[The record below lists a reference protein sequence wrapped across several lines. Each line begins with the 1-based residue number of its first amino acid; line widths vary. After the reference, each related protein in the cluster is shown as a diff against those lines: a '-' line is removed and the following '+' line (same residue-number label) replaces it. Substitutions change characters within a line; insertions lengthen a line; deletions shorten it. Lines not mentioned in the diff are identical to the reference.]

1 MGPAATPI
9 ALSRILVNGEA
20 DVDIVHPSPI
30 PETLLLELPQSRY
43 DVSVLAEGDDLQ
55 AALAYKSLFVDA
67 SYSQVPPPDSLSY
80 AIRARRAGVPI
91 SSVSAYVLEHAA
103 AATIAV
109 TGSGGKTT
117 TASLI
122 AHMLKSC
129 GRRVHVATDPAPSTN
144 LCPNYEI
151 LNALPDMSAADFL
164 VCELTS
170 VYLSYMKTS
179 PKIAVITNLWPEHLE
194 WHGSMQAYVTAKQ
207 TILRYQGSDDWAI
220 LNSDDQLVHEHFEP
234 LCRGR
239 VAYFGLKDTGH
250 SNCVFVANGSIRA
263 RWNGEERDIVFAGRV
278 DVEYAFI
285 GNALAAIAAA
295 KAAGLESPPLGHA
308 LETFP
313 GVHLRREFVGEV
325 EGVRVIND
333 GMAGSPVKV
342 RVGLETFTDRSVVLI
357 AGGHATFPT
366 EVLHSS
372 AEAREQLE
380 DLGRVISSKTVAVIL
395 FGEGGS
401 ILRQLLIR
409 LGYTEEALVEAEDLS
424 DATAK
429 AVNVAERGTVVV
441 LAPLFNVPRELRSE
455 FGPNMI
461 RSLRAARHGV

>member
-1 MGPAATPI
+1 MSFRLRIHARGFSLPSDRFLIYGASRDTI

-30 PETLLLELPQSRY
+30 PESLLLELPQSRY

-80 AIRARRAGVPI
+80 VIRARRAGVPI
-91 SSVSAYVLEHAA
+91 SSVAAYVLEHAA

-109 TGSGGKTT
+109 TGSGGKTYDGVPY
-117 TASLI
+117 S
-122 AHMLKSC
+122 AHVEVVRAKSAC
-129 GRRVHVATDPAPSTN
+129 RDRSRSINEPMPELRNSQRTSGYERRR
-144 LCPNYEI
+144 L
-151 LNALPDMSAADFL
+151 L

-220 LNSDDQLVHEHFEP
+220 MNSDDQLVHEHFEP

-263 RWNGEERDIVFAGRV
+263 RWNGEERDIVSAGRLNM
-278 DVEYAFI
+278 EYAFI

-295 KAAGLESPPLGHA
+295 KAAGLESPSLGSRLGNVSWCSLA
-308 LETFP
+308 Q
-313 GVHLRREFVGEV
+313 
-325 EGVRVIND
+325 GVRRRSR
-333 GMAGSPVKV
+333 GSPGDQRRNGGVACKGESGAGDFHGP
-342 RVGLETFTDRSVVLI
+342 VGRPHCRWARDVSH
-357 AGGHATFPT
+357 G
-366 EVLHSS
+366 S
-372 AEAREQLE
+372 AAQFL
-380 DLGRVISSKTVAVIL
+380 
-395 FGEGGS
+395 GGS
-401 ILRQLLIR
+401 RP
-409 LGYTEEALVEAEDLS
+409 T
-424 DATAK
+424 
-429 AVNVAERGTVVV
+429 
-441 LAPLFNVPRELRSE
+441 
-455 FGPNMI
+455 
-461 RSLRAARHGV
+461 